1 MSNWRNVADFFYYI
15 ENLKWLR
22 QFRILDLCLSTFAY
36 ISTWTNCKKKVVR
49 HSGNIIYLAT
59 IDMLDGCLTEH
70 KVNKFI
76 CLKAAN
82 ELRKTQPIRIILISS
97 DNFVVVFL
105 LKTKASA
112 KKIAKKQKKIKM
124 CPGCFVR
131 IFIRAR
137 AKIKR
142 LANWIANE
150 HDLKKK
156 GIYVRVRLLWQHLL
170 VEWPDHFPK
179 NLLATQ
185 QTACHF
191 RSSAS

>member
-1 MSNWRNVADFFYYI
+1 MADFFYYI
-15 ENLKWLR
+15 DNLKRLR

-36 ISTWTNCKKKVVR
+36 ISTEQLAKKKKLVR

-105 LKTKASA
+105 LKTKA
-112 KKIAKKQKKIKM
+112 IAKKNCQKTKE
-124 CPGCFVR
+124 
-131 IFIRAR
+131 
-137 AKIKR
+137 
-142 LANWIANE
+142 N
-150 HDLKKK
+150 
-156 GIYVRVRLLWQHLL
+156 
-170 VEWPDHFPK
+170 
-179 NLLATQ
+179 
-185 QTACHF
+185 
-191 RSSAS
+191 